1 MGMRSKWRWCRTLV
15 WCAAGLL
22 GATTGAAGQPQQCC
36 VDFSDQT
43 TAGFGPCPTAPNI
56 QVTVAQPGP
65 SGAATDFYLRLRDL
79 SGASAACG
87 PGICGGDW
95 AAYAQGNCG
104 AFCFDIR
111 LFNDGCFAGNPLCDT
126 QGWIPITPSFTI
138 LGSGFVAR
146 FTANN
151 FITTDAG
158 PAGGWH
164 TICAP
169 IGFTDA
175 MGNLPTGPDGVWT
188 MITGTNADWN
198 ALLAN
203 VQEIRLPI
211 DFTSNPAEI
220 AGYDNLCLRRDQC
233 GCMEVTTEQL
243 DCIPGSTGTP
253 ASYSWTFCI
262 TNTSGQTA
270 NALSI
275 ITPSGVTLSNQAFA
289 INPPLADGDTRCFT
303 LTVTGAPAG
312 VDTCFTFI
320 LRRSLPGQPTVEC
333 CRAEVC
339 INPPGCCFETSN
351 VVVTPAPTGTDPNRV
366 QVCLDITN
374 ETNAPAF
381 AFHHLFIID
390 PDLLNPPTFG
400 PQHFF
405 SGSGLPAGGLL
416 PGQTATICFFIN
428 NPTPG
433 TQVCFDIEVHDVD
446 IDPCCSETVCVDVPG
461 GTACPCPID
470 CPPDAVREMEP
481 CGQHLNDVCQLD
493 ATTPFMSPG
502 KTHCGT
508 TFVHGS
514 MFDADNWYTSVTG
527 GSNYTVQFRAQFL
540 AQVTVYFIPA
550 GGGCADGVGL
560 LTRTMETC
568 TASILTFTAPGTG
581 VVFIVV
587 EPVLTGMDI
596 PCGECNEYALRV
608 LESQPLCVGDLNF
621 DGVVGLADV
630 ATLISTWATDGPI
643 GDADRSGMV
652 DLVDLSILIQEWGQ
666 LCD

>member
-1 MGMRSKWRWCRTLV
+1 MGMRIDRRWWRALCS
-15 WCAAGLL
+15 
-22 GATTGAAGQPQQCC
+22 GAAAVVGLSAIAGAGGVQECC

-43 TAGFGPCPTAPNI
+43 TAGFAPCPTAPNI
-56 QVTVAQPGP
+56 QVTTAQPGP

-79 SGASAACG
+79 SGSSVACG
-87 PGICGGDW
+87 PGICGGNW
-95 AAYAQGNCG
+95 AEYAQGNCG

-138 LGSGFVAR
+138 LGGGFVAR

-169 IGFTDA
+169 IGFTDTT
-175 MGNLPTGPDGVWT
+175 GNLPTGPDGVWT

-198 ALLAN
+198 TLLAN

-211 DFTSNPAEI
+211 DFTANPAEI

-233 GCMEVTTEQL
+233 GCMEVTTTEL
-243 DCIPGSTGTP
+243 DCIPGSQP
-253 ASYSWTFCI
+253 SYNWTFCV

-275 ITPSGVTLSNQAFA
+275 ITPSGVMLSNQAFA
-289 INPPLADGDTRCFT
+289 INPPLADGDARCFT

-312 VDTCFTFI
+312 VDSCFTFI
-320 LRRSLPGQPTVEC
+320 LRRTLPGQPAVEC

-351 VVVTPAPTGTDPNRV
+351 VVVTPAPTAADPNRV

-374 ETNAPAF
+374 ETNAPGF
-381 AFHHLFIID
+381 NFHHLFIID
-390 PDLLNPPTFG
+390 PDLFNPPTFG
-400 PQHFF
+400 PQYFTTP
-405 SGSGLPAGGLL
+405 SPLPAGGLP
-416 PGQTATICFFIN
+416 PGGTATICFFIN

-433 TQVCFDIEVHDVD
+433 SQVCFDIEVHDIN
-446 IDPCCSETVCVDVPG
+446 IDPCCSEMVCVDVPG

-481 CGQHLNDVCQLD
+481 CGMHLNDMCQLD
-493 ATTPFMSPG
+493 ATTPFMSFD
-502 KTHCGT
+502 KAHCGT
-508 TFVHGS
+508 TFINGP
-514 MFDADNWYTSVTG
+514 MADSDWWYFSVVG
-527 GSNYTVQFRAQFL
+527 GSSYTVQFRAQFA
-540 AQVTVYFIPA
+540 AQVTINFIAA

-560 LTRTMETC
+560 FTRFVQPC
-568 TASILTFTAPGTG
+568 TNELLTFTAPGTG
-581 VVFIVV
+581 VAIVV
-587 EPVLTGMDI
+587 VDPVQSGVDLPCDI
-596 PCGECNEYALRV
+596 CNEYGLRV
-608 LESQPLCVGDLNF
+608 SQAQPLCTGDLNF

-630 ATLISTWATDGPI
+630 ATLINNWATVGPI
-643 GDADRSGMV
+643 GDANRSGLV